1 VVVVVELDPPQAT
14 AKIPVRNTLDTRM
27 SVQKASDDL
36 NLTVTIDLLR
46 SGFLLERAK
55 EEKRRRHANHS
66 DRIVFAFRLI

>member
-36 NLTVTIDLLR
+36 NLTVTIYLLR
-46 SGFLLERAK
+46 SGFYSSGQTKKSGGGMQITATGPSLP
-55 EEKRRRHANHS
+55 
-66 DRIVFAFRLI
+66 FG